1 MNKITYAVVWLMVFI
16 VPFEERVSI
25 EQFASIAR
33 MLGYAAL
40 VLAFFAVIMQGGIR
54 HPPATHILLA
64 LFWAWSVASLAW
76 TISGEQSLARLPTYS
91 ALLLFAWLI
100 WEFAPTFIHQVLLLW
115 AYILGYCVSL
125 ADEAFAFLHSGSGPQ
140 FSSDE
145 GRLTGGGLNEN
156 DIAYVAA
163 IVIPL
168 VAFMALRVVK
178 NRILRIACW
187 ALIPLAAFGIVLTGS
202 RGGTIALAAG
212 MSVLLLS
219 LRRATWGFRI
229 MFVVAGLA
237 GATLIMFLSPEQLLS
252 RITEGAESHTLQ
264 LRQDIWTQAFRRWA
278 DSPILGAGTGT
289 FRLAVWGI
297 TGGFISH
304 NLFVTVIVETGIVG
318 LAFYAGA
325 ALMTFYSVWRL
336 PAEDRPFFLA
346 VLVVWLL
353 AAMVSP
359 WEYNKSTWFL
369 LSLVTTISVTKRA
382 AASKQEKPAARLP
395 SVVMASPLGGSR
407 WRPT

>member
-1 MNKITYAVVWLMVFI
+1 
-16 VPFEERVSI
+16 
-25 EQFASIAR
+25 
-33 MLGYAAL
+33 
-40 VLAFFAVIMQGGIR
+40 
-54 HPPATHILLA
+54 
-64 LFWAWSVASLAW
+64 
-76 TISGEQSLARLPTYS
+76 
-91 ALLLFAWLI
+91 
-100 WEFAPTFIHQVLLLW
+100 
-115 AYILGYCVSL
+115 
-125 ADEAFAFLHSGSGPQ
+125 
-140 FSSDE
+140 
-145 GRLTGGGLNEN
+145 
-156 DIAYVAA
+156 
-163 IVIPL
+163 
-168 VAFMALRVVK
+168 
-178 NRILRIACW
+178 
-187 ALIPLAAFGIVLTGS
+187 
-202 RGGTIALAAG
+202 
-212 MSVLLLS
+212 
-219 LRRATWGFRI
+219 

-359 WEYNKSTWFL
+359 WEYNKSTWFF